1 MRTREEILA
10 VIDRGETIN
19 IKGIDYNKNNRHDVP
34 SEADL
39 AAGDER
45 KEAEAEQSIQKKMEQ
60 LQAELKKLEQLKA
73 SRKAETTETSDDT
86 SKKGGV
92 VTGEKAQE
100 PKKEEATK
108 AESKSESKA
117 EAKSEAKK

>member
-1 MRTREEILA
+1 MRTRDEILE

-19 IKGIDYNKNNRHDVP
+19 IKGIDYNKNNRHAVP

-39 AAGDER
+39 AAGDAQ
-45 KEAEAEQSIQKKMEQ
+45 KEAEAEQSIQAQMAK

-73 SRKAETTETSDDT
+73 SRSKTEAAETSDDT

-108 AESKSESKA
+108 SESKA
-117 EAKSEAKK
+117 EAKSDAKK